1 MIHIKLS
8 DIGPRRLVYYL
19 AMEEYL
25 AKETSIDDA
34 FFLWRVPP
42 TVIFG
47 RNQVMD
53 AEVNLEYC
61 KSHGVNVFR
70 RKSGGGCVYSDLGNI
85 MISYVTSSDN
95 VSQAFALYLDRL
107 CQALRSLG
115 VDAAPSGRN
124 DVMIADRKVSG
135 NAFRQLP
142 GRSIV
147 HGTLLYDT
155 DFDALSR
162 AITPSKEKIESKG
175 VQSVRQ
181 RVVNLR
187 EVLPKSSGI
196 QSVEQLQDYIIRY
209 FKTDSY
215 KLSLLECK
223 RVEEIEQTYLDE
235 DFLRGSNRSYS
246 RTISGKIP
254 DVGEIQVCISLRDNL
269 ITGVSLGGDFFLKS
283 DAASPDNLLSSL
295 LEGCYPDRTSFCNRL
310 ANVDMS
316 EYIAGLTTPALI
328 DLIFKQNSENQ

>member
-1 MIHIKLS
+1 MIHIELS
-8 DIGPRRLVYYL
+8 DVGPKRLVYYL

-95 VSQAFALYLDRL
+95 VSQAFALYLERL

-124 DVMIADRKVSG
+124 DVMIAARKVSG

-142 GRSIV
+142 GAGDAAAEGAGNHFPAGFLALQPGIHPGDEVAGAVLNVADVQRRHV
-147 HGTLLYDT
+147 GVDGLLGAGILVGRHVIPEPAETKQRQSQKEQGIYRHDNQQ
-155 DFDALSR
+155 FDAVFHFS
-162 AITPSKEKIESKG
+162 A
-175 VQSVRQ
+175 
-181 RVVNLR
+181 
-187 EVLPKSSGI
+187 
-196 QSVEQLQDYIIRY
+196 
-209 FKTDSY
+209 
-215 KLSLLECK
+215 
-223 RVEEIEQTYLDE
+223 
-235 DFLRGSNRSYS
+235 GSHAVS
-246 RTISGKIP
+246 P
-254 DVGEIQVCISLRDNL
+254 SLRTTKEVGMGRMPM
-269 ITGVSLGGDFFLKS
+269 TG
-283 DAASPDNLLSSL
+283 
-295 LEGCYPDRTSFCNRL
+295 
-310 ANVDMS
+310 
-316 EYIAGLTTPALI
+316 
-328 DLIFKQNSENQ
+328 